1 MCIDFVVYLNYVY
14 PASHFLKT
22 DTILYKIACL
32 SMENSHFLTQNC
44 SSECHKWK
52 DRFKTNEC
60 PLGEN
65 KEPKLVL
72 GLYVVIIIIHS
83 MLSIVIIIIHN
94 ITSSLH
100 FH

>member
-1 MCIDFVVYLNYVY
+1 
-14 PASHFLKT
+14 
-22 DTILYKIACL
+22 
-32 SMENSHFLTQNC
+32 MESFQFLTQNC
-44 SSECHKWK
+44 SSECHKGK

-60 PLGEN
+60 PLEKG
-65 KEPKLVL
+65 KEPRLVL
-72 GLYVVIIIIHS
+72 GIYVVIVIIHS

>member
-1 MCIDFVVYLNYVY
+1 
-14 PASHFLKT
+14 
-22 DTILYKIACL
+22 
-32 SMENSHFLTQNC
+32 MENSHFLTQNY

-60 PLGEN
+60 PLEEN
-65 KEPKLVL
+65 REPKLVL
-72 GLYVVIIIIHS
+72 GLFVVIIIIPS

-100 FH
+100 FQ